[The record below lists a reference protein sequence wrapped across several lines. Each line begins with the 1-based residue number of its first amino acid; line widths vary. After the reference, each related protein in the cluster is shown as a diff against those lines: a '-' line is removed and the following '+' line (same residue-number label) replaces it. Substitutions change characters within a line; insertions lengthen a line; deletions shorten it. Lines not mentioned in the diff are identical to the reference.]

1 MLRKIWRKVKK
12 TVKKV
17 VRTAKAVAHRIAGVV
32 DLTASLFGIRPEKH
46 LRLKVLILTDTLG
59 QPMQTE
65 QEVERWLNETKRIF
79 KDRMNVVIQAPD
91 THFPIIG
98 VIEEPAPPEAVF
110 ATCGVTAAF
119 SDASDYFDDHCTY
132 TKRGVISFLLDAIGY
147 GEAMYAFVVHNIDEG
162 SRNGCAFPV
171 VQDYCLVE
179 RNPRTTTLAHEMCH
193 LGGLSFPN
201 EGHRS
206 EPDNLMNITRDDLD
220 SDLTRWQ
227 ISVVRSSRYVTYFR
241 L

>member
-98 VIEEPAPPEAVF
+98 VIEEPAPPEAGSIQGPSSIRPF
-110 ATCGVTAAF
+110 ARAIATA
-119 SDASDYFDDHCTY
+119 
-132 TKRGVISFLLDAIGY
+132 
-147 GEAMYAFVVHNIDEG
+147 
-162 SRNGCAFPV
+162 
-171 VQDYCLVE
+171 
-179 RNPRTTTLAHEMCH
+179 
-193 LGGLSFPN
+193 
-201 EGHRS
+201 
-206 EPDNLMNITRDDLD
+206 
-220 SDLTRWQ
+220 
-227 ISVVRSSRYVTYFR
+227 
-241 L
+241 